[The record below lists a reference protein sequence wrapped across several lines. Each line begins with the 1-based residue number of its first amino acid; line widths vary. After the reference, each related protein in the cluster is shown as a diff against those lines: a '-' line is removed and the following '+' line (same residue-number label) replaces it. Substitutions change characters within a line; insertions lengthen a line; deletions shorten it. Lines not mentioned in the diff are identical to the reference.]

1 MDLCAISHATKFC
14 RKCTKIAT
22 FRHLLRAVLVN
33 SARKMSADKYQRTLK
48 LSGVSAREA
57 LFHFE
62 LESQVKT
69 LLCTTKKL

>member
-1 MDLCAISHATKFC
+1 MLRFSTQPNFAENAPKLPLLG
-14 RKCTKIAT
+14 T
-22 FRHLLRAVLVN
+22 FAALLVN
-33 SARKMSADKYQRTLK
+33 SARKTSADKYQRTLK

>member
-1 MDLCAISHATKFC
+1 MNPHATKY
-14 RKCTKIAT
+14 RQKCTKIAA
-22 FRHLLRAVLVN
+22 FRHFLRAVLVN